1 MTDISFDV
9 YQGEIV
15 GVAALEGQGQREL
28 LRMLAGVEPVR
39 SGSIEVE
46 GRALHAA
53 TPASALRAGIGF
65 VPKER
70 KTEGIFLGL
79 GTAANISLPI
89 LARLRRFGLIDRERE
104 RGTVR
109 VQAERG

>member
-9 YQGEIV
+9 HQGEIV

-28 LRMLAGVEPVR
+28 LRMLTGVEPVR

-65 VPKER
+65 ARYDGTSVPP
-70 KTEGIFLGL
+70 T
-79 GTAANISLPI
+79 
-89 LARLRRFGLIDRERE
+89 LAMKPTSPPQRWLI
-104 RGTVR
+104 G
-109 VQAERG
+109 Q